1 MENTILSGGQYGAFR
16 IEGDSAVFRDEANE
30 VVSSV
35 PATIEGD
42 IITVD
47 GWQYDASRSSVPNQA
62 EFIGMVE

>member
-1 MENTILSGGQYGAFR
+1 MENTILSGGQYGGFI
-16 IEGDSAVFRDEANE
+16 IEGGNAVFRDEANE

-35 PATIEGD
+35 SVTIEGD

-47 GWQYDASRSSVPNQA
+47 GWQYDTSRSSVSNQA